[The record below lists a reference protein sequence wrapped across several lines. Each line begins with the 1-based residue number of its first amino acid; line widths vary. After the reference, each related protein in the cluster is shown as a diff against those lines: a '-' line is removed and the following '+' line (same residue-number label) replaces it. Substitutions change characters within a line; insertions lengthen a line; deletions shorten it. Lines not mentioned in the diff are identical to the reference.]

1 MSTENNSDL
10 LFKNSVKILTDL
22 ISFKTI
28 SGEDN
33 TALIDYCDD
42 ILKKLGATSFRTYD
56 DEKKRVNL
64 FATLKAKSSNNKK
77 PIILSGH
84 TDVVPVSKGW
94 SSDPFTATIKDDK
107 LYGRGSCDMKGFIAC
122 TLAYAPIYSKSNLDR
137 DIHFSF
143 TFDEETAC
151 IGAPIL
157 IEELKRRNI
166 KDGICIVGEPT
177 NMKIIDAH
185 KGCYEYTT
193 HFRGLAGHSS
203 APHKGVSAVEYASKY
218 VNKLME
224 LRERLKEREPKD
236 SIFDPPHSTLSI
248 GGIFGGIAHNV
259 IADKCHVNWETRP
272 VVKEDGVFLNQ
283 EIDKYVN
290 EVLLPDMKK
299 IFPNAS
305 IEKNII
311 GEIIGF
317 DRKSKSDACELIS
330 SLTGDNSRQ
339 VVSFGTEAGLFQE
352 IGIST
357 VVCGP
362 GSIEQAHKIDEFIIL
377 DELKK
382 RVKKDS
388 IFDPPHS
395 TLSIGGIKGGIAHN
409 VIADKCSVEW
419 ETRPVV
425 KDDGE
430 FVTKEIDKYA
440 NEVLLP
446 EMKKVFP
453 DSYIKKEVIGEVVG
467 FNRLDD
473 SEACEFVSNIT
484 GDNSREVVSFGT
496 EAGLFQEL
504 GISTVVCG
512 PGSIEQAH
520 KIDEFIELNEMKK
533 CLKFLEGVK
542 DKSVN

>member
-1 MSTENNSDL
+1 MKNMSTGNNSDL
-10 LFKNSVKILTDL
+10 LYNNSVKILTDL
-22 ISFKTI
+22 IGFKTI

-64 FATLKAKSSNNKK
+64 FATLKAKNTNNKK

-94 SSDPFTATIKDDK
+94 SSDPFTATIREDK

-122 TLAYAPIYSKSNLDR
+122 ALAYAPIYSKSDLDR

-151 IGAPIL
+151 QGAPIL
-157 IEELKRRNI
+157 IEELKKRGI
-166 KDGICIVGEPT
+166 KNGICIIGEPT

-193 HFRGLAGHSS
+193 YFKGLAGHSS
-203 APHKGVSAVEYASKY
+203 APHKGVSAVEYASRY
-218 VNKLME
+218 VNKLIE
-224 LRERLKEREPKD
+224 LREKLKERTPKD
-236 SIFDPPHSTLSI
+236 SIFDPPYSTLSI

-272 VVKEDGVFLNQ
+272 VVKEDAVFLNQ
-283 EIDKYVN
+283 ELDKYAN
-290 EVLLPDMKK
+290 EVLLPEMKK

-305 IEKNII
+305 IEKDII
-311 GEIIGF
+311 GEIVGF
-317 DRKSKSDACELIS
+317 DREEKSDACELIS
-330 SLTGDNSRQ
+330 NLTGDNSRQ

-362 GSIEQAHKIDEFIIL
+362 GSIEQAHKIDEFIVL

-382 RVKKDS
+382 CINLLD
-388 IFDPPHS
+388 
-395 TLSIGGIKGGIAHN
+395 GIKN
-409 VIADKCSVEW
+409 NSV
-419 ETRPVV
+419 P
-425 KDDGE
+425 
-430 FVTKEIDKYA
+430 
-440 NEVLLP
+440 N
-446 EMKKVFP
+446 
-453 DSYIKKEVIGEVVG
+453 
-467 FNRLDD
+467 
-473 SEACEFVSNIT
+473 
-484 GDNSREVVSFGT
+484 
-496 EAGLFQEL
+496 
-504 GISTVVCG
+504 
-512 PGSIEQAH
+512 
-520 KIDEFIELNEMKK
+520 
-533 CLKFLEGVK
+533 
-542 DKSVN
+542 

>member
-33 TALIDYCDD
+33 TALIDYCDN

-56 DEKKRVNL
+56 EEKKRVNL
-64 FATLKAKSSNNKK
+64 FATFKAKSLNNKK

-94 SSDPFTATIKDDK
+94 SSDPFTATIRENK

-122 TLAYAPIYSKSNLDR
+122 TLAYAPIYSKTNLDR

-157 IEELKRRNI
+157 IEELKKRNI

-193 HFRGLAGHSS
+193 YFRGLAGHSS
-203 APHKGVSAVEYASKY
+203 IPNKGVNAVEYATRY

-224 LRERLKEREPKD
+224 LRERLKERKPED
-236 SIFDPPHSTLSI
+236 SIFDPPYSTLSI

-283 EIDKYVN
+283 EIDKYAN

-382 RVKKDS
+382 CLK
-388 IFDPPHS
+388 
-395 TLSIGGIKGGIAHN
+395 LLEGIKE
-409 VIADKCSVEW
+409 KS
-419 ETRPVV
+419 
-425 KDDGE
+425 
-430 FVTKEIDKYA
+430 
-440 NEVLLP
+440 
-446 EMKKVFP
+446 
-453 DSYIKKEVIGEVVG
+453 
-467 FNRLDD
+467 
-473 SEACEFVSNIT
+473 
-484 GDNSREVVSFGT
+484 
-496 EAGLFQEL
+496 
-504 GISTVVCG
+504 
-512 PGSIEQAH
+512 SI
-520 KIDEFIELNEMKK
+520 N
-533 CLKFLEGVK
+533 
-542 DKSVN
+542 